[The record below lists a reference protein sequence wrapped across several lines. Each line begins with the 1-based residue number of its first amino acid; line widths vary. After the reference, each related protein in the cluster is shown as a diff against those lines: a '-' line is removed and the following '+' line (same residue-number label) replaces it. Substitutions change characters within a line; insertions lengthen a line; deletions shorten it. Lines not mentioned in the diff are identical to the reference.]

1 MTLKKILVAFD
12 GSESS
17 EKALDMAADIAAPN
31 ADIQLDIANVV
42 AIPLLSDEQVA
53 NFASVLEMMEQDAD
67 KLLDQAFERVD
78 SKGLENEVHTLLIK
92 GVDAAAE
99 LAKLVEQEGYDM
111 LVVGSRGLSGIK
123 EYLGSVSHKL
133 LGAASIPVLV
143 VK

>member
-1 MTLKKILVAFD
+1 MALKKILVAFD

-17 EKALDMAADIAAPN
+17 EKALDMAADIIAGN

-53 NFASVLEMMEQDAD
+53 NFASVLELMEADAD
-67 KLLDQAFERVD
+67 KLLDQAFVQID
-78 SKGLENEVHTLLIK
+78 AKGLENEIHTLLVK
-92 GVDAAAE
+92 GVDPAAE
-99 LAKLVEQEGYDM
+99 LTKLVEQEGYDM
-111 LVVGSRGLSGIK
+111 MVVGSRGLSGIK

-133 LGAASIPVLV
+133 INAAGIPVLI

>member
-133 LGAASIPVLV
+133 LGAAGIPVLV

>member
-12 GSESS
+12 GSDSS
-17 EKALDMAADIAAPN
+17 EKALDLAADIAAPN

-78 SKGLENEVHTLLIK
+78 AKGLENEVHTLLVK

-99 LAKLVEQEGYDM
+99 LAKLIEQEGYDM
-111 LVVGSRGLSGIK
+111 LVIGSRGLSGIK

-133 LGAASIPVLV
+133 LNASNIPVLI

>member
-12 GSESS
+12 GSDSS
-17 EKALDMAADIAAPN
+17 EKALDLAADIVAPN

-53 NFASVLEMMEQDAD
+53 NFASVLEMMEEDAD

-78 SKGLENEVHTLLIK
+78 AKGLENEVHTLLVK

-99 LAKLVEQEGYDM
+99 LAKLIEQEGYDM
-111 LVVGSRGLSGIK
+111 LVIGSRGLSGIK

-133 LGAASIPVLV
+133 LNAANIPVLV